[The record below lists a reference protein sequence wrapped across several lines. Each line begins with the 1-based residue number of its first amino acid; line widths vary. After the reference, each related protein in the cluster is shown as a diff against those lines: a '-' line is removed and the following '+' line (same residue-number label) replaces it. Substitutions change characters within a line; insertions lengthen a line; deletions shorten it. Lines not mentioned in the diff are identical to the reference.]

1 MRGNNSDSV
10 LQAHVSFQ
18 PPRSRRQ
25 IQIKEALLG
34 VIEAGPITG
43 KSMNC
48 VLVRTPF
55 HLSRENPFYLTP
67 LPLTYRLPV
76 KSFIPSDF
84 SSLLSTEVTYSARKI
99 GRGGTCVLASS
110 PHSYSFWTALDTCQS
125 SRELASCSFSGLLFS
140 SWWDKCRLRS
150 LLRTAFWTF
159 HLNWHS
165 EVLCRKGERALEPR
179 QHQMFLFLWNDR
191 L

>member
-1 MRGNNSDSV
+1 MILFSLVSCLSVMRGKNSDSV

-99 GRGGTCVLASS
+99 GRGGDLCSS
-110 PHSYSFWTALDTCQS
+110 LIPSQ
-125 SRELASCSFSGLLFS
+125 LFILN
-140 SWWDKCRLRS
+140 C
-150 LLRTAFWTF
+150 FG
-159 HLNWHS
+159 HLS
-165 EVLCRKGERALEPR
+165 I
-179 QHQMFLFLWNDR
+179 F
-191 L
+191 